1 LEPLDEEFPETY
13 LINELLAD
21 MQDIDFVAVKTGDV
35 NGTAIVDL
43 NGAADD
49 RTFEGELQMNIDEQ
63 ILKAGETYKIDVKA
77 KDFKDILGYQFT
89 LGFEQNAIEV
99 VDVLTGK
106 LSGLDDNNFNLQRTN
121 EGVIT
126 TSWNQ
131 VEALSLE
138 DNTVLFT
145 LEVNAKQNVKL
156 SDVLSANSRLTSAE
170 AYRNSGAD
178 VDLMNLS
185 FEYTQPDGEA
195 EAYNVF
201 ALYQNRPN
209 PFKNETLITFSLP
222 ETTEASLKIFDL
234 SGKVVKEMVRTF
246 EKGYNELSI
255 NRSDLNASGVLYY
268 ELSTSEHTA
277 LQKMIV
283 ID

>member
-1 LEPLDEEFPETY
+1 
-13 LINELLAD
+13 
-21 MQDIDFVAVKTGDV
+21 MV
-35 NGTAIVDL
+35 
-43 NGAADD
+43 
-49 RTFEGELQMNIDEQ
+49 
-63 ILKAGETYKIDVKA
+63 DVKA

-89 LGFEQNAIEV
+89 LGFEQNAIEI
-99 VDVLTGK
+99 VDVATRDLP
-106 LSGLDDNNFNLQRTN
+106 GLDGNNFNLQGMSR
-121 EGVIT
+121 GVIT

-131 VEALSLE
+131 IEAVSLE

-145 LEVNAKQNVKL
+145 LQVNAKQDVKL
-156 SDVLSANSRLTSAE
+156 SDVLKTNSRLTAAE
-170 AYRNSGAD
+170 AYRESGSD

-185 FEYTQPDGEA
+185 FEYTQPEGKD

-222 ETTEASLKIFDL
+222 EAGQASLKIFDL
-234 SGKVVKEMVRTF
+234 SGKVVKEIVKTF

-255 NRSDLNASGVLYY
+255 NRSDLSASGVLYY